1 MNLNLS
7 NFNTDKVIDMSYI
20 LIKCASLKE
29 LNISN
34 FNIDIYF
41 KAFL

>member
-20 LIKCASLKE
+20 LIKCTSLKE